1 MGKGKR
7 PRVGRKEM
15 KAGFLA
21 HAQEVLT
28 RNFQRE
34 IRNSAI
40 WPRMVAE
47 FGEAKA
53 EELLKQCKGE
63 LRPACRGAGRPGLM
77 PDETGYGPED
87 F

>member
-7 PRVGRKEM
+7 IRAQRRQMGT
-15 KAGFLA
+15 GFLA

-28 RNFQRE
+28 RNFQKE

-40 WPRMVAE
+40 WPQMVAQ
-47 FGEAKA
+47 FGEAKT

-63 LRPACRGAGRPGLM
+63 LRPGLM
-77 PDETGYGPED
+77 PDEAGDRPED
-87 F
+87 I

>member
-7 PRVGRKEM
+7 I
-15 KAGFLA
+15 KAKRTGKGSSFLS

-28 RNFQRE
+28 RNFQKE
-34 IRNSAI
+34 IHNSAI
-40 WPRMVAE
+40 WPQMVAE

-63 LRPACRGAGRPGLM
+63 LRQGLM
-77 PDETGYGPED
+77 PDGTGDCPED
-87 F
+87 I

>member
-7 PRVGRKEM
+7 LRANRTGKQT
-15 KAGFLA
+15 GFLA

-28 RNFQRE
+28 RNFQKE

-40 WPRMVAE
+40 WPQMVAQ

-63 LRPACRGAGRPGLM
+63 LRPGLP
-77 PDETGYGPED
+77 PDETWYGPED
-87 F
+87 I

>member
-7 PRVGRKEM
+7 VKTKRRGKGTG
-15 KAGFLA
+15 ADFLS

-28 RNFQRE
+28 RNFQKE

-40 WPRMVAE
+40 WPQMVAE

-63 LRPACRGAGRPGLM
+63 LRPGVM
-77 PDETGYGPED
+77 PDASGHGAED
-87 F
+87 I

>member
-1 MGKGKR
+1 MGKGNR
-7 PRVGRKEM
+7 I
-15 KAGFLA
+15 KANRALKGTGLLN

-34 IRNSAI
+34 IRRSEL
-40 WPRMVAE
+40 WPQMVAE

-63 LRPACRGAGRPGLM
+63 LRPGL
-77 PDETGYGPED
+77 PPNETGYGPED
-87 F
+87 I

>member
-7 PRVGRKEM
+7 IRAKRWGKED
-15 KAGFLA
+15 GSNFLA

-28 RNFQRE
+28 RNFQKE

-40 WPRMVAE
+40 WPQMVAE

-63 LRPACRGAGRPGLM
+63 LRPGFI
-77 PDETGYGPED
+77 PDEAGDRSED
-87 F
+87 I

>member
-7 PRVGRKEM
+7 NKAMRTEGRSD
-15 KAGFLA
+15 FLG

-40 WPRMVAE
+40 WPQMVAE

-53 EELLKQCKGE
+53 GELLKQCKGE
-63 LRPACRGAGRPGLM
+63 LKPGWGRDEAG
-77 PDETGYGPED
+77 YSPED
-87 F
+87 I